1 MRLSPRPKG
10 FAPFFATP
18 AAVASSAPFFAFYAR
33 AIDRAFHGDSTA
45 VRDGAKA
52 MRAFTG
58 TNKAGALRYYRSMSM
73 ERDALAMAARGD
85 TVGAIG
91 LLRETAA
98 FAWKLPIWTGPYWG
112 IPAGE
117 LLGKL
122 LLASGRSA
130 EAADAYSQALGM
142 RHNAS
147 APLLGR
153 ARALWNTGD
162 RMAAGQAYCDL
173 ASN

>member
-45 VRDGAKA
+45 VCDGAKA

-58 TNKAGALRYYRSMSM
+58 TNKVGALRYYRSMSM
-73 ERDALAMAARGD
+73 ELDALA
-85 TVGAIG
+85 
-91 LLRETAA
+91 AA

-112 IPAGE
+112 IPAGK
-117 LLGKL
+117 LLGQL

-153 ARALWNTGD
+153 ARAPWNTGD